1 MAGSVY
7 DRRVKPSGW
16 WYAAAAGI
24 ALGGILAGLA
34 VAAKGVDDALEAVGS
49 FDRTPVPG
57 VLEVPI
63 DDPGG
68 YSIYQE
74 FPGASHPGGTIDPPN
89 LIVTDPS
96 GDLVD
101 TDSYGTF
108 VSYDQGSLEGRGINT
123 FRAEQTG
130 TFRIL
135 ASGAP
140 GSTIAVGPGMGDVSA
155 QAVAGIFG
163 GVVGGVILAGT
174 GMVTG
179 TAAAITLA
187 IARGRSRRRRR
198 ALPIPIPLAPPR
210 PAIATN
216 PSPIAPA
223 WPYGTPGW
231 PPTATAPSTSASGW
245 WPTAAA
251 PSTTPP
257 GWSPTAAAA
266 PSGVSGWSAA
276 AAAPRSGAPGWPP
289 AAAAAPSG
297 ASGWSSAASGWSPT
311 AAPGSAAAAPSSG
324 AAGSLSTAPGQPG
337 GLPGTRVMAAAGAVA
352 AGQPVAGE
360 PTLRGPDPTLVTAG
374 APEGSAPTEPLSRP
388 GDPQSLRS
396 PVDWSRSDIEL
407 PWDGERP
414 D

>member
-34 VAAKGVDDALEAVGS
+34 TAAKGVDDALEAVGS

-63 DDPGG
+63 DDLGG

-108 VSYDQGSLEGRGINT
+108 VSYDQGSLEGRGIYT

-311 AAPGSAAAAPSSG
+311 AAPGSAAAAP
-324 AAGSLSTAPGQPG
+324 
-337 GLPGTRVMAAAGAVA
+337 
-352 AGQPVAGE
+352 
-360 PTLRGPDPTLVTAG
+360 
-374 APEGSAPTEPLSRP
+374 
-388 GDPQSLRS
+388 
-396 PVDWSRSDIEL
+396 
-407 PWDGERP
+407 
-414 D
+414 